1 MSFRSFSDLAII
13 KNKKYIPKF
22 DKFSKKSYKRNMKLL
37 HYAALASL
45 LATLVLPVYVNAGG

>member
-1 MSFRSFSDLAII
+1 ME
-13 KNKKYIPKF
+13 NKKHFLQF

-45 LATLVLPVYVNAGG
+45 MATLVFPVYVDAGG